1 MMRFNWLQ
9 STFTAARP
17 QESQS
22 ENANLRAEVS
32 RLMSDIEYR
41 DAEIERLNLGFRK
54 QQTRIDELNAN
65 AHRLNSM
72 SGEVER
78 LLACVSERD
87 VLIGELNDKILCA
100 AELID
105 EALLSGVEFIS
116 SLRTSFR
123 TITEKPT

>member
-41 DAEIERLNLGFRK
+41 DAEIERLNLGFRE
-54 QQTRIDELNAN
+54 QQTRIDAN
-65 AHRLNSM
+65 AYRMNSM

-78 LLACVSERD
+78 LLACVRERD
-87 VLIGELNDKILCA
+87 VLIGELNDKIHHSESVLKTVKGQY
-100 AELID
+100 EQ
-105 EALLSGVEFIS
+105 
-116 SLRTSFR
+116 LRNRMYDAIGDVKS
-123 TITEKPT
+123 ILED